1 MFANSIHLKNFGS
14 TNAFD
19 YVDFQT
25 DSKYNPEMIGRS
37 MLQESKESNRK
48 TGLISLTRK
57 LFSWSMLKLR
67 LRGLNGEAGINIYTL
82 LYIK

>member
-1 MFANSIHLKNFGS
+1 MVQKIHNNFKIK
-14 TNAFD
+14 
-19 YVDFQT
+19 Y
-25 DSKYNPEMIGRS
+25 SKYNPEMIGRS